1 MIIKI
6 KNVQHID
13 EFEINIDVTNPGLH
27 CIVGKNGVGKTT
39 LIKCIRNFSNSETF
53 TKTSPTNIFTKDSEI
68 NYSLNGNDYT
78 FSYEESSGAIEYKGV
93 IPSTLRSDVDVELPI
108 PHGSRFNF
116 FQTISDANS
125 AIVKAIAFES
135 YQKPDELIDLLNTI
149 YSTNKF
155 DELIEVNH
163 KKDSCY
169 ALLLDNER
177 YIREDYLSSGEFFV
191 ISLYRKIKNKK
202 KFIVIDEID
211 ISLDASAQV
220 VLVKKLREYCDKY
233 SVRIL
238 FTTHS
243 LALMRTLLDGEL
255 YYLTND
261 NGVLETSLVSYN
273 FVKSVLF
280 GFEGWDKY
288 ILTEDQVLQ
297 DYLEYLI
304 SNYCKDVYYRY
315 KIIYVGGGTNVVDLM
330 KRNMADQ
337 FLSTVDN
344 VISILDGDQ
353 KNEKHVRNFKRSHC
367 IPQES
372 VEKLLLEEY
381 RSSNTSIPRLA
392 DSSILVGKAPEK
404 ILYKQLLKQKLMS
417 KNKIHEF
424 VTDCYPDEV
433 KTFVNSVLKKHL
445 CK

>member
-6 KNVQHID
+6 KNIQHID
-13 EFEINIDVTNPGLH
+13 KFDIHIDITSPGLH

-53 TKTSPTNIFTKDSEI
+53 TKTSPNTIFTKNSEI
-68 NYSLNGNDYT
+68 NYSLNGENYT
-78 FSYEESSGAIEYKGV
+78 FSFEESSGAIEYKGA
-93 IPSTLRSDVDVELPI
+93 IPNILRSNVDVELPI
-108 PHGSRFNF
+108 PHGNRFNF

-125 AIVKAIAFES
+125 AIVKSIAFED
-135 YQKPDELIDLLNTI
+135 YKKPSELIDLLNTI

-155 DELIEVNH
+155 DQLIEVKH
-163 KKDSCY
+163 KKVSCY

-202 KFIVIDEID
+202 KLIVIDEID

-233 SVRIL
+233 SVKIL

-261 NGVLETSLVSYN
+261 NGLLETSLVSYN

-304 SNYCKDVYYRY
+304 SNYCDNIYYRY

-330 KRNMADQ
+330 KRNMADR

-353 KNEKHVRNFKRSHC
+353 RNEKHVRNFKRSHC

-372 VEKLLLEEY
+372 VEKYLLEQY
-381 RSSNTSIPRLA
+381 RKPNTTIPRLA

-404 ILYKQLLKQKLMS
+404 ILYKELLKQKLMS

-424 VTDCYPDEV
+424 ITNNYRDEIN
-433 KTFVNSVLKKHL
+433 TFVNNVLKKHL